1 MRAKIVF
8 SSSLWSHWHTMYNK
22 SFGKVV
28 YISALGGNQVVPLG
42 SAPERKSAVMGVGGG
57 VAGTTEIALV
67 MRATTPIPTP
77 MPSPHS
83 RTENKNSIL
92 SDE

>member
-1 MRAKIVF
+1 
-8 SSSLWSHWHTMYNK
+8 MYNK

-28 YISALGGNQVVPLG
+28 YIGALGGNQVVPLG
-42 SAPERKSAVMGVGGG
+42 SAPERKSAVMGVGGWE

-67 MRATTPIPTP
+67 MRATTPTPTP
-77 MPSPHS
+77 VPSPYS